1 MRAISPAKV
10 WHAGCSRE
18 IIRHCVRTSPFNPLG
33 SPLLQAA
40 LLVLLFG
47 CGGDNAGEAPEL
59 RLGTGEASFE
69 SASSGETLTL
79 YAGTQGGHHVWLSM
93 RMRGFDPESLRM
105 LLDVVPPEPLMSAH
119 TDVSLHF
126 TLRDDDSD
134 DGLPYEYAGW
144 PARVLMPECAV
155 GKEVLLRVTL
165 RDGKGHEASEELT
178 VIAGAPN
185 FPFSSECEL

>member
-1 MRAISPAKV
+1 MR
-10 WHAGCSRE
+10 
-18 IIRHCVRTSPFNPLG
+18 TLPFYRRG
-33 SPLLQAA
+33 SNSLRAA
-40 LLVLLFG
+40 LLVSLLG
-47 CGGDNAGEAPEL
+47 CGADAGDAGVDGSDAGVDASDGVEL

-69 SASSGETLTL
+69 SAHSGETLMF

-105 LLDVVPPEPLMSAH
+105 LLDVVPEEPLPPAH

-126 TLRDDDSD
+126 TLRSDDSD
-134 DGLPYEYAGW
+134 DDLPYEYAGW

-165 RDGKGHEASEELT
+165 RDAKGHEASDSLS

-185 FPFSSECEL
+185 FPFSTECEL